1 MNDKSSLSIVCMVA
15 LSALLASL
23 PAVAGRE
30 ELLEMAGRIDQLDRQ
45 DFLACIDKADACIST
60 QDFACADVQL
70 AQAAKFTTGT
80 RDRQML
86 AAARHKLAN
95 EKIKWT
101 ATH

>member
-1 MNDKSSLSIVCMVA
+1 MNNKASLAIVCMVA

-30 ELLEMAGRIDQLDRQ
+30 ELLEMARKLDQLDQQ
-45 DFLACIDKADACIST
+45 DFLAAIDKADACTSA

-70 AQAAKFTTGT
+70 AQAAKLAST
-80 RDRQML
+80 RDQQML
-86 AAARHKLAN
+86 AAARHKLTN